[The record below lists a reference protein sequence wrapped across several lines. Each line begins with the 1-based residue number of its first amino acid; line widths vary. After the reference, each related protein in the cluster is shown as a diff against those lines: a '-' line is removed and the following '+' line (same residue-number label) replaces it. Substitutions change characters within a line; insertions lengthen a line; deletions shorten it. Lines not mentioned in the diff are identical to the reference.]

1 MSSDEVSNPLRCPI
15 CKEYQ
20 YLSFE
25 KKGYRYDKLGIGYK
39 LPYFKCDNCNK
50 TVPLIPID
58 QIEEMAKN
66 HLDDLKRLGKSGF
79 YYLPIIGE
87 DKKFE
92 NYPNL
97 GLKYDSRDYYYIPG
111 LKRHWENGSL
121 TPVFFNQDLLL
132 YYNNHP
138 DYSVYMQ
145 SFSNVI
151 IYKSDEALVPWGF
164 GINRNGKLFGWLGDL
179 YPVLSKS
186 ENKEHLHRF
195 LGSNVDSDH
204 DIFSD
209 FYLMQIEVRADKS
222 DNEIQ
227 IFRLKNKFDKLIFE
241 KFKFEIFKVDIAKLK
256 YEYKSP
262 VLNEKN
268 QVFNAYTGLN
278 KLLVDNINARG
289 INKLLQNEVDP
300 TELKNKGSLKLLELF
315 FKHKLNISY
324 SDNLISPLF
333 VLYDLRLLASHLTDD
348 SFNEKYDFCK
358 KRLNVDMSLNYIE
371 TFKQVVKS
379 IIDMFDK
386 LNKNIEEI

>member
-1 MSSDEVSNPLRCPI
+1 MSSDEFINPLRCPI
-15 CKEYQ
+15 CKEYR
-20 YLSFE
+20 YLLFE
-25 KKGYRYDKLGIGYK
+25 KKRYRYDELGVCYK
-39 LPYFKCDNCNK
+39 IPYYKCDNCNE
-50 TVPLIPID
+50 TVPLIPNK
-58 QIEEMAKN
+58 QIEEMVES
-66 HLDDLKRLGKSGF
+66 HLKDLKRLGKSGF
-79 YYLPIIGE
+79 YYLKIKGE
-87 DKKFE
+87 YEKFE
-92 NYPNL
+92 KYPNL

-111 LKRHWENGSL
+111 LIRPWETGSL
-121 TPVFFNQDLLL
+121 TPVFFNLDLLL

-138 DYSVYMQ
+138 DYRVYMQ

-151 IYKSDEALVPWGF
+151 IYKSNEALIPWGF

-179 YPVLSKS
+179 YPFLSKS
-186 ENKEHLHRF
+186 ENEDHLHRF
-195 LGSNVDSDH
+195 LSSNVDSDH

-209 FYLMQIEVRADKS
+209 FYLMQIEARAEKS

-227 IFRLKNKFDKLIFE
+227 IFRLKNIFE
-241 KFKFEIFKVDIAKLK
+241 KLIYETFKFEIFKVDIAKLK
-256 YEYKSP
+256 YNYQSP

-268 QVFNAYTGLN
+268 QVFNAYMNLN
-278 KLLVDNINARG
+278 ILLIDNINARE
-289 INKLLQNEVDP
+289 IKKLLQNEVDP
-300 TELKNKGSLKLLELF
+300 PELRNKGSLKLLKLF
-315 FKHKLNISY
+315 FEHKLDISD

-358 KRLNVDMSLNYIE
+358 KRLNVDLSLNYIE